1 MSTDTNAI
9 IIGVQNPKGGVGK
22 TTIALNL
29 ARAAQLGGLD
39 VAVIDGAARL
49 EGMTGAVVGV
59 SDVLLIP
66 VQPSA
71 LDITADNVEEF
82 IQLALDRQEFT
93 GRPAPA
99 FVASR
104 RIVGTT
110 LEDQLPEAL
119 GSYGLPILEG
129 TAQRV
134 AYVHSITDGRAVVDG
149 YDDKAAQEIDQLL
162 DDAGRLATNTFTP
175 TDDASIQ

>member
-1 MSTDTNAI
+1 
-9 IIGVQNPKGGVGK
+9 
-22 TTIALNL
+22 
-29 ARAAQLGGLD
+29 
-39 VAVIDGAARL
+39 
-49 EGMTGAVVGV
+49 MTGAVVGV

-82 IQLALDRQEFT
+82 IQLALDRQEST

-149 YDDKAAQEIDQLL
+149 YDDKAAQEIEQLL